1 MDPGTPSI
9 SDAAAIRRR
18 FEALQ
23 ARLNAAKIA
32 YMNGSPFDGKEVS
45 YELLKGIAK
54 ELIQANYEL
63 QKAIYGSIRV
73 RLSVA
78 KLLRRGR

>member
-1 MDPGTPSI
+1 MDRGSP
-9 SDAAAIRRR
+9 AAPEVEALRKH

-32 YMNGSPFDGKEVS
+32 HLNGTPLGDEEVS
-45 YELLKGIAK
+45 YEVLKRIAK
-54 ELIQANYEL
+54 EVIKANYEL
-63 QKAIYGSIRV
+63 QKAIYGSIRL